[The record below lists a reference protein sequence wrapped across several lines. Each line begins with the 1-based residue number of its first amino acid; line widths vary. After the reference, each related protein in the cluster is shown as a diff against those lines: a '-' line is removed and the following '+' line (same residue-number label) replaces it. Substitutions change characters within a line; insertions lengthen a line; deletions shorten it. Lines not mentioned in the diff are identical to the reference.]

1 MTLLLFIGHKKR
13 QTNTFFNFSR
23 FAICRFCFFLETD
36 YQGEYGDRRP
46 GINQHLI
53 YSEKVMILLFME
65 IESV

>member
-1 MTLLLFIGHKKR
+1 MPFLIFHDSLYAGFV
-13 QTNTFFNFSR
+13 
-23 FAICRFCFFLETD
+23 FFLETD
-36 YQGEYGDRRP
+36 YQGEYGDQRP